1 MRRHLV
7 TALFLSVATLWSHAQ
22 SSSTCTGLCL
32 QQVTC
37 PSGQTT
43 SISGKVYAPNGT
55 DPLPN
60 VTVYIPNAPVDPF
73 LAGVACPVVGTPP
86 SGSPLVGTVSD
97 VDGSFTLTDVP
108 VGASIPLVI
117 VSGRWRRQLTVPGT
131 VACANTSFDASMPKD
146 HTEGDIPKIA
156 IVTGGADS
164 VECVL
169 RKVGIKD
176 SEFTD
181 PSGAGRIN
189 FYSASSLPGAR
200 ITASTPNE
208 TALDVSSSTLNAYD
222 VLMLPCQGGQVNR
235 SSSQLAAFQNFVN
248 SGGRVYASHYSY
260 AWMYHNPPFDGV
272 VNWSPNRYS
281 QLSSGT
287 ATVNQTLGEGQTL
300 AQWLQLV
307 GASTT
312 LGQMNISTLRFD
324 FTTVNAPTKTWLTLN
339 NAAASNQAM
348 QITFDTPIGGSNQCG
363 RVLFDEYHV
372 EDPVIPNQN
381 INFPNECPSLTAA
394 LTPQEKLLEY
404 SLFSLTSDGGAPT
417 LDPSSY
423 DFGNVPVGFTSAV
436 KNFTWTNH
444 SSFNG
449 SVTSATVTGDFA
461 ANPINCTNIASGA
474 SCQIAVTFTPTV
486 LGTATGALSVKS
498 SGKTLTA
505 ALTGTGTPGLTS
517 APASLTFGS
526 LDVGASATQSITITN
541 IASGAIPTPPFTI
554 SGDFAATSNCGA
566 SIPAGASCLVTVT
579 FRPTGTG
586 SRTGTWAS
594 ASTAPVYS
602 GLTAALNGTGV
613 DFTLSLAPTSGST
626 TAGIDSAT
634 VATVTPIAGF
644 ANPVTLNCTDSVTGS
659 NCTSSKATFI
669 PNAATTAQLTITTT
683 SHYQVVGYGGLGGGR
698 YLWLVGLGSGLL
710 LLVCRRRAGQVVRI
724 SLMLVVLGT
733 LSAGAAGCGGKAPAT
748 NANYTAPGDYTYTVT
763 VSDGFLTHTAT
774 YSLHVSAK

>member
-1 MRRHLV
+1 MSRRV
-7 TALFLSVATLWSHAQ
+7 SSALLLSVATLWSHAQ
-22 SSSTCTGLCL
+22 GSSTCTGLCL

-37 PSGQTT
+37 PAGQTT

-73 LAGVACPVVGTPP
+73 PAGVSCPVVGAAP

-97 VDGSFTLTDVP
+97 VDGSFTLTNVP
-108 VGASIPLVI
+108 VGANIPVVI
-117 VSGRWRRQLTVPGT
+117 VSGRWRRKLNVPGT
-131 VACANTSFDASMPKD
+131 TACADTSFDASMPKD
-146 HTEGDIPKIA
+146 QTEGEIPKIA
-156 IVTGGADS
+156 IVTGSADS

-189 FYSASSLPGAR
+189 FYPSSRYPGAR
-200 ITASTPNE
+200 TSTQTKDE

-222 VLMLPCQGGQVNR
+222 VLMLPCEG
-235 SSSQLAAFQNFVN
+235 SSNNVRTPAQLAAFQNFVN

-260 AWMYHNPPFDGV
+260 LWMYQNPPFDSV
-272 VNWSPNRYS
+272 VNWKPNHYA
-281 QLSSGT
+281 QLISGT

-307 GASTT
+307 GATT
-312 LGQMNISTLRFD
+312 ALGQMNISTLRID
-324 FTTVNAPTKTWLTLN
+324 LTTVNPPTKAWLTLN
-339 NAAASNQAM
+339 NAAAGNQAM
-348 QITFDTPIGGSNQCG
+348 QVTFDTPIGGSNQCG

-372 EDPVIPNQN
+372 EDPGTISNQN
-381 INFPNECPSLTAA
+381 VIFPNECSNTPMS
-394 LTPQEKLLEY
+394 PQEKLLEY

-423 DFGNVPVGFTSAV
+423 DFGNEPVGFSSAT
-436 KNFTWTNH
+436 KYFTWTNH
-444 SSFNG
+444 SSFNS

-486 LGTATGALSVKS
+486 LGAATGTLSVKS
-498 SGKTLTA
+498 SGKALTA
-505 ALTGTGTPGLTS
+505 TLTGTGTPGLTS
-517 APASLTFGS
+517 TPTSLTFGS
-526 LDVGASATQSITITN
+526 LDVGASTTKAITITN
-541 IASGAIPTPPFTI
+541 VASGAIATPPFTV
-554 SGDFAATSNCGA
+554 SGDYAATSNCGA
-566 SIPAGASCLVTVT
+566 SIPAGASCLVTIT

-594 ASTAPVYS
+594 GSTAPVYS
-602 GLTAALNGTGV
+602 GLTAALSGTGV
-613 DFTLSLAPTSGST
+613 DFTLALAPTSGST
-626 TAGIDSAT
+626 VAGIDIST

-644 ANPVTLNCTDSVTGS
+644 ANPVTLSCTDSVTGS
-659 NCTSSKATFI
+659 TCSSSKATFI
-669 PNAATTAQLTITTT
+669 PTASTTAQLTIATT
-683 SHYQVVGYGGLGGGR
+683 SQYKVIGYGLGGGR

-710 LLVCRRRAGQVVRI
+710 LLVCRRRAGQIVRV
-724 SLMLVVLGT
+724 SLMLAILATLGV
-733 LSAGAAGCGGKAPAT
+733 GASGCGGKAPAQNT
-748 NANYTAPGDYTYTVT
+748 SYTGSGDYTYTVT
-763 VSDGFLTHTAT
+763 VTDGFLTHTAT
-774 YSLHVSAK
+774 YSLHVTAK